1 MTEQKDIAHMLD
13 MIELEYELTALRVR
27 ARRCMNEIEAVRRR
41 LIVLQRVMEERAH
54 RARNNHNGDDRH

>member
-41 LIVLQRVMEERAH
+41 LTVLQRVMEERAH
-54 RARNNHNGDDRH
+54 RARRESDGNDRY